1 MSTKRHEPGIRGFG
15 SDHRIL
21 DCRLA
26 FGSAG
31 GFETDGGPYWSWWRV
46 TLPLPTFLGHNALYI
61 LTGLISFRW
70 LKDDEQESTS
80 ADHHSRIGYNIAA
93 LLSFFLFL
101 DNLLRREEGQGWRG
115 FWPCSGRLDVVV
127 LYFVLSLLAHFV
139 FWSQIVN
146 ALNQERT

>member
-1 MSTKRHEPGIRGFG
+1 MTNRSRPPR
-15 SDHRIL
+15 D
-21 DCRLA
+21 
-26 FGSAG
+26 
-31 GFETDGGPYWSWWRV
+31 Y
-46 TLPLPTFLGHNALYI
+46 
-61 LTGLISFRW
+61 
-70 LKDDEQESTS
+70 
-80 ADHHSRIGYNIAA
+80 HSRIGYNIAA

-101 DNLLRREEGQGWRG
+101 DNLMRREEGQGWSG

>member
-1 MSTKRHEPGIRGFG
+1 MRSQTEHSVQTAGFWMFG
-15 SDHRIL
+15 FLSVV
-21 DCRLA
+21 LA
-26 FGSAG
+26 VLKLTVAA
-31 GFETDGGPYWSWWRV
+31 YWSWWRV
-46 TLPLPTFLGHNALYI
+46 MLPLLAFLGHNALYI
-61 LTGLISFRW
+61 LTALMCFRW
-70 LKDDEQESTS
+70 LKDDEQESTF

-101 DNLLRREEGQGWRG
+101 DNLLRREEGQGWSG